1 MTQTPPRTPETRPH
15 RNIFGNLLLGLKIL
29 LGELQ
34 WIGLKALR
42 AFELRQLRKR
52 LKEEC
57 ATLGEAVARQLA
69 DKQPGEPGEPGE
81 PGSDTPLPPC
91 DERTRLALKQVRF
104 LEDEIEHL
112 VRERQRMR
120 EEFEARRKSSLGA
133 NQEP

>member
-1 MTQTPPRTPETRPH
+1 MTRTSPQTPETRPH
-15 RNIFGNLLLGLKIL
+15 RNIFGNLVLGLKVL

-42 AFELRQLRKR
+42 AFELRQLKKR

-69 DKQPGEPGEPGE
+69 DKELGEPGA
-81 PGSDTPLPPC
+81 DTPLPPC

-112 VRERQRMR
+112 LRERQRMR
-120 EEFEARRKSSLGA
+120 EEFEARRKSSLGV

>member
-1 MTQTPPRTPETRPH
+1 MTQTSPPPRETRQQ
-15 RNIFGNLLLGLKIL
+15 RNVFANLVLGLKVL

-34 WIGLKALR
+34 WIGLKGLR

-69 DKQPGEPGEPGE
+69 DKEPGEPGE
-81 PGSDTPLPPC
+81 PGADTPLPPC

-120 EEFEARRKSSLGA
+120 EEFEARRKSSLGV

>member
-1 MTQTPPRTPETRPH
+1 MTQTPPPPRETRPH
-15 RNIFGNLLLGLKIL
+15 RALFANLVLGLKVL

-69 DKQPGEPGEPGE
+69 EKEPWEPGEPE
-81 PGSDTPLPPC
+81 ADTPLPPC

-120 EEFEARRKSSLGA
+120 EEFEARRKSSLGV